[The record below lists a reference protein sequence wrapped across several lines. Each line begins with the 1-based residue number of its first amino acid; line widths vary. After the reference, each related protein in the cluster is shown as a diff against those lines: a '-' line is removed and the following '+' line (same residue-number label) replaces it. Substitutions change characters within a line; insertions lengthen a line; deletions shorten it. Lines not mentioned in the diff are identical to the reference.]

1 MSDLKCNMKCFE
13 CIFRDCTQ
21 NTGLTPEES
30 KAIFTWLPEE
40 AKSRGKY
47 KSRKRCGTCK
57 YHQHEDITDGW
68 ICVNDES
75 EHLADWTMF
84 DDTCEDWEER

>member
-1 MSDLKCNMKCFE
+1 MKCFE

-40 AKSRGKY
+40 AKSK
-47 KSRKRCGTCK
+47 KRRVKMAREKVEICGNCK

-68 ICVNDES
+68 VCVNDES
-75 EHLADWTMF
+75 EHLSDWTEYG
-84 DDTCEDWEER
+84 DTCEEWEER